1 MDPQRKTL
9 KTAAKLHTLILVK
22 GINTSR
28 TDKVVMC
35 GTGVT
40 AVVVDTVLE
49 LVGMIEVKR

>member
-1 MDPQRKTL
+1 MNPTTKDSQDC
-9 KTAAKLHTLILVK
+9 TLILVK

-40 AVVVDTVLE
+40 AVVGDAVLE
-49 LVGMIEVKR
+49 LAGMIEVKR